1 MSREQLSAA
10 LKAVVAILLIICV
23 GGILYCFIVYVSFY
37 IAISI
42 LISIALVGLFI
53 QFYEEFKK

>member
-1 MSREQLSAA
+1 MSREQISAA
-10 LKAVVAILLIICV
+10 LKAVVAILLIVCV
-23 GGILYCFIVYVSFY
+23 GGILYCFLAYVPFY
-37 IAISI
+37 IGVTI